1 MSRVRTLGSW
11 PLPTS
16 PRSDPGVRG
25 RGPHLGGG
33 LLPRPAARLPVHAAQ
48 AARHQVPAGHVSH
61 CRHVSRARY
70 LHTADGWTLCGS
82 SGSRFCLVLAG
93 GRWAWSR
100 QLGSKRAGHA
110 SWRVPGGVLLLGGWG
125 SPRTTDLLTDG
136 GTVQRNPFLLK
147 YPIK

>member
-1 MSRVRTLGSW
+1 MPS
-11 PLPTS
+11 
-16 PRSDPGVRG
+16 
-25 RGPHLGGG
+25 
-33 LLPRPAARLPVHAAQ
+33 
-48 AARHQVPAGHVSH
+48 HVSH
-61 CRHVSRARY
+61 CRHVSRVTCARY

-125 SPRTTDLLTDG
+125 SPRTVDLLTDG

>member
-1 MSRVRTLGSW
+1 MT
-11 PLPTS
+11 
-16 PRSDPGVRG
+16 
-25 RGPHLGGG
+25 
-33 LLPRPAARLPVHAAQ
+33 
-48 AARHQVPAGHVSH
+48 
-61 CRHVSRARY
+61 CARY

-125 SPRTTDLLTDG
+125 SPRTVDLLTDG

-147 YPIK
+147 YPIKYQYPQSIKRGRCVLIMFAETPAPSLTVTRWC